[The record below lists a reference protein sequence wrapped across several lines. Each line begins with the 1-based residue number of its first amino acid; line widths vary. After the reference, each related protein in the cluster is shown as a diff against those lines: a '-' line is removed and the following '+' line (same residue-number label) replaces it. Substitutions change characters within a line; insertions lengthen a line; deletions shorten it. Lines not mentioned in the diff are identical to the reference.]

1 VAVLQDGRAV
11 SGLKLEE
18 SAESVTLLPN
28 PLKPETKL
36 VLPRAEIEELE
47 ASLISTMPAN
57 LLITYS
63 QDEILDLLAWVQAGG
78 RADDSVFAAG
88 R

>member
-1 VAVLQDGRAV
+1 MCSSDL
-11 SGLKLEE
+11 GLKLED

-36 VLPRAEIEELE
+36 VLPRADIEELE

-57 LLITYS
+57 LLITYT
-63 QDEILDLLAWVQAGG
+63 QDEILDLLAWIQSGG
-78 RADDSVFAAG
+78 RKDDDVFGAG